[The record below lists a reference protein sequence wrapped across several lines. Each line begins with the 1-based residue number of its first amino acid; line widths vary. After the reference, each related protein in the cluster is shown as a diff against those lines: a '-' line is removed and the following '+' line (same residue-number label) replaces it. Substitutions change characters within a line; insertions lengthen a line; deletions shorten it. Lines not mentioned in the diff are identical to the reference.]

1 MSFSLTRLSTSSWG
15 IPRRSPRPDEIYD
28 LSRGFRV
35 YFGVSTQLGLP
46 RRCQNH
52 LSWVLLTC
60 RSSISTLR
68 SLHMSE
74 ALTLSRRPS
83 HPREE
88 TVTFWFQ
95 SLVIFCVGNQMKSY
109 IDLQCSC
116 IIIWLWTQCGSRAR
130 EKRDW
135 GVQKQ
140 HCYEFD
146 PFVFQCPT
154 VEGKKRPALV
164 NFENRFLIP
173 ILKHTCA
180 FSFDLPNVITC

>member
-68 SLHMSE
+68 SLYMSE

-116 IIIWLWTQCGSRAR
+116 IIIWLWTV
-130 EKRDW
+130 W
-135 GVQKQ
+135 KQ
-140 HCYEFD
+140 SK
-146 PFVFQCPT
+146 
-154 VEGKKRPALV
+154 GKKETEECRSNTAMS
-164 NFENRFLIP
+164 LIH
-173 ILKHTCA
+173 LF
-180 FSFDLPNVITC
+180 FSVQLLRGKKGQPW